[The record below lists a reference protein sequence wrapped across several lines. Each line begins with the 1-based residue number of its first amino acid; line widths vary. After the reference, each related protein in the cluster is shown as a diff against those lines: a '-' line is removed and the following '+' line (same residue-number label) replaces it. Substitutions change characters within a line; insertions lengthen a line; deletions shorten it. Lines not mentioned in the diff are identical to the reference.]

1 MYGGHGPGACLKISL
16 YKSPFCVRYVRTRH
30 VTRLHYYVTMLLVIR
45 RFLKFATRG
54 TSSHGHFWVKLCRMD
69 RVFLKKK
76 RFLSTFKLQY
86 MSFYK
91 NKNVLQNLK
100 YFFLFLETSAG
111 SNLKILKTRT
121 SNFPERSSPKSIVS
135 QNYLDS
141 YFERYQVYES
151 SWYLRKYDF

>member
-54 TSSHGHFWVKLCRMD
+54 TSSHGHFSVKLCRMD
-69 RVFLKKK
+69 SFLEIG
-76 RFLSTFKLQY
+76 FYQPLNFSTY